1 MQLHTNVKGHNVRAI
16 ILAAGIGSRLG
27 NPRPKPL
34 TKLSSGE
41 LIMERQVQYLKQ
53 VVSVDDILVVVG
65 FKKDLIMEEFSE
77 LTYVFNNVYDRT
89 NTSKSLLKA
98 MRKVRADDVIWLN
111 GDVVFDAEVLDR
123 VFECETSCMAVNTAS
138 VAEEEVKYT
147 VSADGSIDAVSK
159 TVQHALGESVGINKI
174 VSSDVPLFIDMLEQ
188 CANDDYFER
197 GLELAI
203 DRGLKIFPVDVSDVL
218 CIEVDF
224 TEDLDKANQELGKV

>member
-1 MQLHTNVKGHNVRAI
+1 VRAI

-34 TKLSSGE
+34 TQLSTGE
-41 LIMERQVQYLKQ
+41 LIMGRQVEALKQ

-77 LTYVFNNVYDRT
+77 LTYVFNNLYDRT

-98 MRKVRADDVIWLN
+98 MKKVRSDDVIWLN
-111 GDVVFDAEVLDR
+111 GDVVFDAQVLAR
-123 VFECETSCMAVNTAS
+123 VVAAKTSCMAVNTAS

-147 VSADGSIDAVSK
+147 VATDGCIKEVSK
-159 TVQHALGESVGINKI
+159 TVSNALGESVGINKI
-174 VSSDVPLFIDMLEQ
+174 IARDVPLLIEMLER
-188 CANDDYFER
+188 CENDDYFER
-197 GLELAI
+197 GIEFAI
-203 DRGLKIFPVDVSDVL
+203 GSGLKIYPVDVSDVL

-224 TEDLDKANQELGKV
+224 TEDLEKANQELGAG

>member
-1 MQLHTNVKGHNVRAI
+1 MRAI

-34 TKLSSGE
+34 TKLSTGE
-41 LIMERQVQYLKQ
+41 MIMGRQVEYLKQ
-53 VVSVDDILVVVG
+53 VVSVDDIFVVIG

-111 GDVVFDAEVLDR
+111 GDVVFDPEVLAR
-123 VFECETSCMAVNTAS
+123 VVASKTSCMAVNTSS

-147 VSADGSIDAVSK
+147 LSTDGSINEVSK
-159 TVQHALGESVGINKI
+159 TVQNALGESVGINKI
-174 VSSDVPLFIDMLEQ
+174 ISSDVPLFIEMLER
-188 CANDDYFER
+188 CDDNDYFER
-197 GLELAI
+197 GIEFAI
-203 DRGLKIFPVDVSDVL
+203 NAGLKIYPVDVSDVL

-224 TEDLDKANQELGKV
+224 TEDLEKANNELGEA

>member
-1 MQLHTNVKGHNVRAI
+1 MRAI

-34 TKLSSGE
+34 TKLSTGE
-41 LIMERQVQYLKQ
+41 MIMGRQVDYLKQ
-53 VVSVDDILVVVG
+53 VVSVDDIFVVIG

-111 GDVVFDAEVLDR
+111 GDVVFDPEVLAR
-123 VFECETSCMAVNTAS
+123 VVDSKTSCMAVNTSS

-147 VSADGSIDAVSK
+147 LSTDGSINEVSK
-159 TVQHALGESVGINKI
+159 TVKNALGESVGINKI
-174 VSSDVPLFIDMLEQ
+174 ISSDVPLLIEMLER
-188 CANDDYFER
+188 CEDDDYFER
-197 GLELAI
+197 GIEFAI
-203 DRGLKIFPVDVSDVL
+203 NAGLKIYPVDVSDVL

-224 TEDLDKANQELGKV
+224 TEDLEKANSELGEV

>member
-1 MQLHTNVKGHNVRAI
+1 MRAI

-27 NPRPKPL
+27 NPLPKPL
-34 TKLSSGE
+34 TKLSTGE
-41 LIMERQVQYLKQ
+41 MIMGRQVDYLKQ
-53 VVSVDDILVVVG
+53 VVSVDDIFVVIG

-111 GDVVFDAEVLDR
+111 GDVVFDPEVLAR
-123 VFECETSCMAVNTAS
+123 VVDSKTSCMAVNTSS

-147 VSADGSIDAVSK
+147 LSTDGSINEVSK
-159 TVQHALGESVGINKI
+159 TVKNALGESVGINKI
-174 VSSDVPLFIDMLEQ
+174 ISSDVPLLIEMLER
-188 CANDDYFER
+188 CEDDDYFER
-197 GLELAI
+197 GIEFAI
-203 DRGLKIFPVDVSDVL
+203 NAGLKIYPVDVSDVL

-224 TEDLDKANQELGKV
+224 TEDLEKANSELGEV

>member
-1 MQLHTNVKGHNVRAI
+1 MVRAI

-34 TKLSSGE
+34 TKLSTGE
-41 LIMERQVQYLKQ
+41 LIMGRQVESLQQ

-98 MRKVRADDVIWLN
+98 MRKVRSDDVIWLN
-111 GDVVFDAEVLDR
+111 GDVVFDPKVLAR
-123 VFECETSCMAVNTAS
+123 VVQAKTSCMAVNTAS

-147 VSADGSIDAVSK
+147 VATDGSINQVSK
-159 TVQHALGESVGINKI
+159 IVMNALGESVGINKI
-174 VSSDVPLFIDMLEQ
+174 VSSDIPLFIEMLER
-188 CANDDYFER
+188 CEDDDYFER
-197 GLELAI
+197 GIEFAI
-203 DRGLKIFPVDVSDVL
+203 ENGLKIYPVDVSDVL

-224 TEDLDKANQELGKV
+224 TEDLEKANQELGEA

>member
-1 MQLHTNVKGHNVRAI
+1 VRAI

-34 TKLSSGE
+34 TQLSTGE
-41 LIMERQVQYLKQ
+41 MIMGRQVEYLQQ

-77 LTYVFNNVYDRT
+77 LSYVFNNVYDRT

-98 MRKVRADDVIWLN
+98 MRKVRSDDVIWLN
-111 GDVVFDAEVLDR
+111 GDVVFDPEVLTR
-123 VFECETSCMAVNTAS
+123 VVAADASCMAVNTAS

-147 VSADGSIDAVSK
+147 VAADGSINAVSK
-159 TVQHALGESVGINKI
+159 TVVNALGESVGINKI
-174 VSSDVPLFIDMLEQ
+174 VASDIPLFIEMLER
-188 CANDDYFER
+188 CEDDDYFER
-197 GLELAI
+197 GIEFAI
-203 DRGLKIFPVDVSDVL
+203 ENGLKIYPVDVSDVL

-224 TEDLDKANQELGKV
+224 TEDLEQANQKLGEA

>member
-1 MQLHTNVKGHNVRAI
+1 MRAI

-34 TKLSSGE
+34 TKLSTGE
-41 LIMERQVQYLKQ
+41 MIMGRQVDYLKQ
-53 VVSVDDILVVVG
+53 VVSVDDIFVVIG

-111 GDVVFDAEVLDR
+111 GDVVFDPEVLAR
-123 VFECETSCMAVNTAS
+123 VVDSKTSCMAVNTSS

-147 VSADGSIDAVSK
+147 LSTDGSINEVSK
-159 TVQHALGESVGINKI
+159 TVKNALGESVGINKI
-174 VSSDVPLFIDMLEQ
+174 ISSDVPLLIEMLER
-188 CANDDYFER
+188 CEDDHYFER
-197 GLELAI
+197 GIEFAI
-203 DRGLKIFPVDVSDVL
+203 NAGLKIYPVDVSDVL

-224 TEDLDKANQELGKV
+224 TEDLEKANSELGEV

>member
-1 MQLHTNVKGHNVRAI
+1 MRAI

-34 TKLSSGE
+34 TKLATGE

-111 GDVVFDAEVLDR
+111 GDVVFDAEVLAR
-123 VFECETSCMAVNTAS
+123 VFQSKTSCMAVNTAS

-147 VSADGSIDAVSK
+147 VAPDGSINAVSK
-159 TVQHALGESVGINKI
+159 TVQNALGESVGINKI
-174 VSSDVPLFIDMLEQ
+174 ISSDVPLFIDMLEQ

-197 GLELAI
+197 GLEFAI

-224 TEDLDKANQELGKV
+224 TEDLEKANQELDKS

>member
-1 MQLHTNVKGHNVRAI
+1 VRAI

-34 TKLSSGE
+34 TKLSTGE
-41 LIMERQVQYLKQ
+41 MIMGRQVEYLKQ
-53 VVSVDDILVVVG
+53 VVSVDDIFVVIG

-111 GDVVFDAEVLDR
+111 GDVVFDPEVLAR
-123 VFECETSCMAVNTAS
+123 VVASKTSCMAVNTSS

-147 VSADGSIDAVSK
+147 LSTDGSINEVSK
-159 TVQHALGESVGINKI
+159 TVQNALGESVGINKI
-174 VSSDVPLFIDMLEQ
+174 ISSDVPLFIEMLER
-188 CANDDYFER
+188 CDDNDYFER
-197 GLELAI
+197 GIEFAI
-203 DRGLKIFPVDVSDVL
+203 NAGLKIYPVDVSDVL

-224 TEDLDKANQELGKV
+224 TEDLEKANNELGEA

>member
-1 MQLHTNVKGHNVRAI
+1 MRAI

-27 NPRPKPL
+27 NPLPKPL
-34 TKLSSGE
+34 TKLSTGE
-41 LIMERQVQYLKQ
+41 MIMGRQVDYLKQ
-53 VVSVDDILVVVG
+53 VVSVDDIFVVIG

-111 GDVVFDAEVLDR
+111 GDVVFDPEVLAR
-123 VFECETSCMAVNTAS
+123 VVDSKTSCMAVNTSS

-147 VSADGSIDAVSK
+147 LSADDSINEVSK
-159 TVQHALGESVGINKI
+159 TVKNALGESVGINKI
-174 VSSDVPLFIDMLEQ
+174 ISSDVPLLIEMLER
-188 CANDDYFER
+188 CEDDDYFER
-197 GLELAI
+197 GIEFAI
-203 DRGLKIFPVDVSDVL
+203 NAGLKIYPVDVSDVL

-224 TEDLDKANQELGKV
+224 TEDLEKANSELGEV

>member
-1 MQLHTNVKGHNVRAI
+1 MRAI

-34 TKLSSGE
+34 TKLSTGE
-41 LIMERQVQYLKQ
+41 MIMGRQVEYLKQ
-53 VVSVDDILVVVG
+53 VVSVDDIFVVIG

-111 GDVVFDAEVLDR
+111 GDVVFDPEVLAR
-123 VFECETSCMAVNTAS
+123 VVDSKTSCMAVNTAS

-147 VSADGSIDAVSK
+147 LSSDGSINEVSK
-159 TVQHALGESVGINKI
+159 TVKNALGESVGINKI
-174 VSSDVPLFIDMLEQ
+174 ISSDVPLFIEMLER
-188 CANDDYFER
+188 CDNNDYFER
-197 GLELAI
+197 GIEFAI
-203 DRGLKIFPVDVSDVL
+203 KSGLKIYPVDVSDVL

-224 TEDLDKANQELGKV
+224 TEDLEKANNELGEA

>member
-1 MQLHTNVKGHNVRAI
+1 MRAI

-34 TKLSSGE
+34 TQLTTGE
-41 LIMERQVQYLKQ
+41 MIMGRQVEYLKQ
-53 VVSVDDILVVVG
+53 VVASDDILVVVG

-89 NTSKSLLKA
+89 NTSKSLLRA

-111 GDVVFDAEVLDR
+111 GDVVFDPEVLHR
-123 VFECETSCMAVNTAS
+123 VVETKTSCMAVNTAS

-147 VSADGSIDAVSK
+147 VADDGSIKEVSK
-159 TVQHALGESVGINKI
+159 TVKNGLGESVGINKI
-174 VSSDVPLFIDMLEQ
+174 ISSDIPLFIEMLEQ
-188 CANDDYFER
+188 CQDDDYFER
-197 GLELAI
+197 GLELGI
-203 DRGLKIFPVDVSDVL
+203 EKGLKIFPVDVSDIL

-224 TEDLDKANQELGKV
+224 TEDLEKANHELGAE